1 MLSKIPLWCLH
12 LAVKTE
18 RIFVRLAEIISK
30 CRKEGKELLLSCAR
44 GCFCGLGVGLFLFL
58 RLGAPATHELTG
70 YILGLFLMAG
80 LKFGFSLWVI
90 RTLVFLLIQH
100 FRYSNSPTSSS

>member
-1 MLSKIPLWCLH
+1 MLSKIPLFCMH

-18 RIFVRLAEIISK
+18 RNSLRLAQITSK
-30 CRKEGKELLLSCAR
+30 CRDAGKELLLSCAR
-44 GCFCGLGVGLFLFL
+44 GCFCGLGVGFFMFL

-70 YILGLFLMAG
+70 YMVGLFLMAG

-90 RTLVFLLIQH
+90 RSFVFPYL
-100 FRYSNSPTSSS
+100 FRRPGSPS